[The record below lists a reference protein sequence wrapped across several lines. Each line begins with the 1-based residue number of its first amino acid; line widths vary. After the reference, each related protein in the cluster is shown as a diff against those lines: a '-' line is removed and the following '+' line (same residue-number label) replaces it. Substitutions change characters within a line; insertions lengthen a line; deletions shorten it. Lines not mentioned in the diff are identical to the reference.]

1 MRGEDLTLSD
11 RGVRRN
17 VALDVVARREDGSS
31 SNVAITDISRD
42 GCQLRTRTEFEVGET
57 IVIDH
62 EVLGKIPGQV
72 RWMCGERAGLKFVR
86 PL

>member
-1 MRGEDLTLSD
+1 MRDEDLKSSE

-31 SNVAITDISRD
+31 HTVAITDISRD

-62 EVLGKIPGQV
+62 DVLGKLPAQV
-72 RWMCGERAGLKFVR
+72 RWMFGERAGLKFVR

>member
-1 MRGEDLTLSD
+1 MRDEDLMLSE

-17 VALDVVARREDGSS
+17 VALDVTARRDDGSS
-31 SNVAITDISRD
+31 SIVAITDISRD

-62 EVLGKIPGQV
+62 DVLGKLPAQV
-72 RWMCGERAGLKFVR
+72 RWMCGERAGLKFMR

>member
-1 MRGEDLTLSD
+1 MREEDLSPYE

-17 VALDVVARREDGSS
+17 VALEVVVIRDDGTSS
-31 SNVAITDISRD
+31 TVEMTDISRD

-57 IVIDH
+57 ITIDH

-72 RWMCGERAGLKFVR
+72 RWMCAGRAGLKFVR